1 MNGGGINQ
9 WEIAPDTMQTF
20 LKVSPVG
27 RQTES
32 LSV

>member
-20 LKVSPVG
+20 LKVSPVC
-27 RQTES
+27 RRAETI
-32 LSV
+32 SV